1 MLLFWRPAALIRT
14 AWRRLINSQGIHLQ
28 LNWSLCDANGSSA
41 IPWSTPPQSSPC
53 SIRLPVRGWSR
64 RVRVSRGQSSTWC
77 WRTYRT
83 YFPFRC
89 HHTQQF
95 KQTHAYDWRQR
106 RSVSKKN
113 MFTSGSNNRCTY
125 TYSLWWRKSR
135 CEFPELFS
143 IHPRLALLRNA
154 NFLLQVWVSRAQLF
168 IEIALY
174 SWGGKAP
181 RLGLD
186 NHLSAQK
193 FSISQIGFHHILFD
207 DHLLYIANSINDWWA
222 GPMTDY
228 YLAECGLEMKHRCKS
243 ATCPRM
249 LRIRS

>member
-181 RLGLD
+181 RL
-186 NHLSAQK
+186 
-193 FSISQIGFHHILFD
+193 
-207 DHLLYIANSINDWWA
+207 DWTIIFRHKSSRS
-222 GPMTDY
+222 PKLVSTIFYSTITFFTLPIQSMTGGRVQWRTIIWRNVD
-228 YLAECGLEMKHRCKS
+228 
-243 ATCPRM
+243 
-249 LRIRS
+249 